1 MILLSLSRWLFYVFN
16 LNNFGYL
23 TFVELMSL
31 MFAGLRFDLAAL
43 VMINLLY
50 ILLLAI
56 PAPIKYHPLWQKTAD
71 QIFIW
76 TNALAIGLN
85 LIDTIYFRFI
95 SKRTTVEIFQFLS
108 NPDENILLLLW
119 QFLTDYW
126 YMWVIWV
133 VFIWVLFK
141 ITRFFV
147 PQSPAAVRTKIW
159 YVLQTIFFVIS
170 GIFIVIA
177 GRGGFQLKPISLVTA
192 ASYAS
197 TQQIPLVLNTPF
209 STC

>member
-1 MILLSLSRWLFYVFN
+1 MRFHFPMIRRISLPLLLLFRLTTVMILLSLSRWLFYVFN

-23 TFVELMSL
+23 SFVELMSL

-43 VMINLLY
+43 VIVNLLY

-85 LIDTIYFRFI
+85 LIDSIYFSFI
-95 SKRTTVEIFQFLS
+95 SKRTTSEIFQFLS

-119 QFLTDYW
+119 QFLADYW

-133 VFIWVLFK
+133 VFIWVLFR

-159 YVLQTIFFVIS
+159 
-170 GIFIVIA
+170 
-177 GRGGFQLKPISLVTA
+177 
-192 ASYAS
+192 
-197 TQQIPLVLNTPF
+197 
-209 STC
+209 